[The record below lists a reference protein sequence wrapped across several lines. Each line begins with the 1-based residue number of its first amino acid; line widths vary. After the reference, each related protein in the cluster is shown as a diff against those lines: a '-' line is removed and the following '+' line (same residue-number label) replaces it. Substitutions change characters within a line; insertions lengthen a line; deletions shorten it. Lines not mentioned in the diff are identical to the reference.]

1 LKKTLN
7 IISRSSTLAKI
18 QAHMVGSAISQKYPQ
33 ISLNYISTK
42 TSGDVNQNLDISN
55 SSTMG
60 VFTSDISDQ
69 VVNEKDSIAVHS
81 WKDFPI
87 EDNKKTNIYGT
98 LKRADMRDMLFL
110 KPELKNLQSIDEL
123 IIMTSSPRRRYAL
136 ETNLTDLIPISF
148 RKINFIDVRGNIDTR
163 LKKFMEGEAHGIVVA
178 KAAIDRILEYE
189 KSNNISTSPITT
201 CLKASRW
208 IVLPLS
214 LFPSAAA
221 QGAIGIEVAN
231 NNSLLIDL
239 VHSINEKETF
249 DNVANERKVMSR
261 YGGGCSQKIGISI
274 WKKNNLKIK
283 SINGLTEDGEVLE
296 DFTTISSRLNEP
308 DSSKTTNR
316 SNAFPVAKSEKNIFS
331 RRFLD
336 KNTQIGKIKDS
347 TIYITRKTVLQNK
360 PAFAHSCI
368 LITSGIKT
376 WRESVKKGYWING
389 TTDSMGQSEL
399 DQLGFITKGKD
410 VIKLSFK
417 KNSSDKTD
425 TIDLYELL
433 DPKFPTDFEERE
445 EYFWMSSFAFSV
457 AVERYPAIIKKRHAS
472 GMGNTYNKIKKLIGQ
487 DNEITPY
494 LSYEHWLKSLKD

>member
-1 LKKTLN
+1 MKKTIN
-7 IISRSSTLAKI
+7 IISRASTLAKI
-18 QAHMVGSAISQKYPQ
+18 QAQMVGKTIVQKYPQ

-42 TSGDVNQNLDISN
+42 TSGDVNQNLDISK
-55 SSTMG
+55 SPTMG

-69 VVNEKDSIAVHS
+69 VINKKDSIAVHS

-87 EDNKKTNIYGT
+87 EENKKTNIYGT

-110 KPELKNLQSIDEL
+110 KTELKNTKYIDEL
-123 IIMTSSPRRRYAL
+123 VIMTSSPRRRYAL
-136 ETNLTDLIPISF
+136 ENNLADLIPISCG
-148 RKINFIDVRGNIDTR
+148 KISFIDVRGNIDTR
-163 LKKFMEGEAHGIVVA
+163 LNKFITGKAHGIVIA
-178 KAAIDRILEYE
+178 KAAVDRILEYE
-189 KSNNISTSPITT
+189 KSNKITTSLTQT
-201 CLKASRW
+201 CLKENQW
-208 IVLPLS
+208 MVLPLS
-214 LFPSAAA
+214 LFPSAPA

-231 NNSLLIDL
+231 KNHTLIDL

-249 DNVANERKVMSR
+249 DNVVYERKIMSK
-261 YGGGCSQKIGISI
+261 YGGGCSQKIGVSI
-274 WKKNNLKIK
+274 WGKNNLKIK

-296 DFTTISSRLNEP
+296 DFTTISSRLSET
-308 DSSKTTNR
+308 DLSKKTIR

-331 RRFLD
+331 RRYLD
-336 KNTQIGKIKDS
+336 KNTQISKIQNS
-347 TIYITRKTVLQNK
+347 IIYITRKTVLKNK

-399 DQLGFITKGKD
+399 DQLGIITSGKD

-417 KNSSDKTD
+417 ENSSDKTD

-433 DPKFPTDFEERE
+433 DPKFPKDFEERE

-457 AVERYPAIIKKRHAS
+457 ALERYPAIIKKRHAS

-487 DNEITPY
+487 ENEITPY

>member
-1 LKKTLN
+1 
-7 IISRSSTLAKI
+7 
-18 QAHMVGSAISQKYPQ
+18 MVGSAISQKYPQ

-136 ETNLTDLIPISF
+136 ETNLADLIPISF
-148 RKINFIDVRGNIDTR
+148 GKIDFVDIRGNIDTR
-163 LKKFMEGEAHGIVVA
+163 LKKFMADEAHGIVVA
-178 KAAIDRILEYE
+178 KAAIDRIIEYE
-189 KSNNISTSPITT
+189 KSNNLSTSPIQT
-201 CLKASRW
+201 CLEGSQW
-208 IVLPLS
+208 MVLPLS
-214 LFPSAAA
+214 LFPSAPA

-261 YGGGCSQKIGISI
+261 YGGGCSQKIGVSI
-274 WKKNNLKIK
+274 WEKNDLKIK
-283 SINGLTEDGEVLE
+283 SINGLTEDGQVLE

-308 DSSKTTNR
+308 DSRKTTNR

-360 PAFAHSCI
+360 PTFAHSCI

-433 DPKFPTDFEERE
+433 DPKFPKDFEERE

-457 AVERYPAIIKKRHAS
+457 ALVRYPAIIKKRHAS

-487 DNEITPY
+487 DNEITTY

>member
-1 LKKTLN
+1 MKKTLN

-110 KPELKNLQSIDEL
+110 KTELKNLKYIDEL

-136 ETNLTDLIPISF
+136 ETNLADLIPISF
-148 RKINFIDVRGNIDTR
+148 GKINFIDIRGNIDTR
-163 LKKFMEGEAHGIVVA
+163 LKKFMADEAHGIVVA

-189 KSNNISTSPITT
+189 KSNNISTSPIQT
-201 CLKASRW
+201 CLEASQW
-208 IVLPLS
+208 MVLPLS
-214 LFPSAAA
+214 LFPSAPA

-231 NNSLLIDL
+231 NNNSLIDL

-261 YGGGCSQKIGISI
+261 YGGGCSQKIGVSI
-274 WKKNNLKIK
+274 WEKNNLKIK

-296 DFTTISSRLNEP
+296 DFTTISSRLSEP
-308 DSSKTTNR
+308 DSNKTTNR

-347 TIYITRKTVLQNK
+347 IIYITRKTVLKNK

-399 DQLGFITKGKD
+399 DQLGFITKDKD

-417 KNSSDKTD
+417 ENSSDKTD

-433 DPKFPTDFEERE
+433 DPKFPKDFEERE

-457 AVERYPAIIKKRHAS
+457 ALERYPAIIKKRHAS

>member
-1 LKKTLN
+1 
-7 IISRSSTLAKI
+7 
-18 QAHMVGSAISQKYPQ
+18 MVGSAISQKYPQ

-60 VFTSDISDQ
+60 IFTSDISDQ

-136 ETNLTDLIPISF
+136 ETNLADLIPISF
-148 RKINFIDVRGNIDTR
+148 SKINFIDIRGNIDTR
-163 LKKFMEGEAHGIVVA
+163 LKKFMADEAHGIVVA

-189 KSNNISTSPITT
+189 KSNNISTSPIQT
-201 CLKASRW
+201 CLEASQW
-208 IVLPLS
+208 MVLPLS
-214 LFPSAAA
+214 LFPSAPA

-231 NNSLLIDL
+231 KNNSLIDL
-239 VHSINEKETF
+239 VHSISEEETF

-261 YGGGCSQKIGISI
+261 YGGGCSQKIGVSI
-274 WKKNNLKIK
+274 WEKNNLKIK

-308 DSSKTTNR
+308 NSSKKTNR
-316 SNAFPVAKSEKNIFS
+316 SNAFPVAKSEKNIFR

-360 PAFAHSCI
+360 PTFAHSCI
-368 LITSGIKT
+368 LITS
-376 WRESVKKGYWING
+376 
-389 TTDSMGQSEL
+389 
-399 DQLGFITKGKD
+399 
-410 VIKLSFK
+410 
-417 KNSSDKTD
+417 
-425 TIDLYELL
+425 
-433 DPKFPTDFEERE
+433 
-445 EYFWMSSFAFSV
+445 
-457 AVERYPAIIKKRHAS
+457 
-472 GMGNTYNKIKKLIGQ
+472 
-487 DNEITPY
+487 
-494 LSYEHWLKSLKD
+494 